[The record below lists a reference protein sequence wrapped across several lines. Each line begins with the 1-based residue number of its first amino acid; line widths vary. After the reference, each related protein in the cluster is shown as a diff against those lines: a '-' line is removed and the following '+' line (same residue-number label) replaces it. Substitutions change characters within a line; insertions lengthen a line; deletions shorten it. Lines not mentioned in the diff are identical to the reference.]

1 MRYVSGTLVTAELR
15 KLSIVAFGSRVL
27 LGGERDFGNPAEA
40 DLLCSVDMVSEP
52 PANDTKKVETFIAGG
67 DNG

>member
-15 KLSIVAFGSRVL
+15 NLSNVASD
-27 LGGERDFGNPAEA
+27 LGYFWERERDFGNPAKA
-40 DLLCSVDMVSEP
+40 DLLCSADMVSEP